1 MQRIHTTSSDC
12 DTYMHRL
19 VTEQELVDDEEDL
32 VRKIEQL
39 QEALRRAKEEENRL
53 KVTNQ
58 RLTNMVTS
66 SAQASVKKTENF
78 VSNI

>member
-1 MQRIHTTSSDC
+1 M
-12 DTYMHRL
+12 
-19 VTEQELVDDEEDL
+19 
-32 VRKIEQL
+32 RKIEQL